1 MNGLQLNQHL
11 LVRPMANHRRRS
23 RYAAVGGTA
32 LVLIAALWQGQRR
45 ETIIDQALTGLQ
57 SAASGYWSALIVAG
71 VPRDSATALTARKV
85 RARFSPAREPWGELP
100 FIEHPSDTLV
110 WEGFSLNPFSD
121 PAPEALWN
129 ALPQRD
135 QLMQDRSIAREAMQ
149 EARGHLQHRERQ
161 RQRILLVMICAALVF
176 TLFVWR
182 KGTPQAV
189 SEIPVRR

>member
-1 MNGLQLNQHL
+1 M
-11 LVRPMANHRRRS
+11 VRSNRS
-23 RYAAVGGTA
+23 RRDWLRYLVACGAGAMAITA
-32 LVLIAALWQGQRR
+32 LWLKLNREQR
-45 ETIIDQALTGLQ
+45 IDQVLFGAQ
-57 SAASGYWSALIVAG
+57 SAASGYWSALIIAG

-135 QLMQDRSIAREAMQ
+135 QLMQDRIVAREAMQ
-149 EARGHLQHRERQ
+149 EAREHLQHREKQ
-161 RQRILLVMICAALVF
+161 RQRILLMVVCAVF
-176 TLFVWR
+176 VLTAFVWR
-182 KGTPQAV
+182 RTG
-189 SEIPVRR
+189 